1 MSSAVYDVLVD
12 VVYHA
17 CLDKW
22 DEVKKGL
29 DVEDQAAILIDVV
42 ALLNDKIQRDEEY
55 ECRKNVSNP

>member
-1 MSSAVYDVLVD
+1 MSGRVHYHLVSDVYF
-12 VVYHA
+12 A

-29 DVEDQAAILIDVV
+29 DIEDQAAILIDVV